1 MNNLNHNIENSSIEL
16 IQFINKVKQTKK
28 INYKQIYRVFA
39 KCVAKSVIE
48 MDTKFKSLQSS
59 NESIIS
65 GINMIYH
72 IYYILIVYSNNI
84 KLTIF
89 LLERAILLYTEFII
103 MSQDKNMVEEI
114 YFVPNINDAISFSFK
129 KTIGA
134 IKLND
139 IDTNS
144 KNIQFIKNICRL
156 LRNLYKLYYKS
167 DNVTDN
173 ILFSFN
179 VDSNIS
185 SIDNLFSNE
194 LELSDSKYNNHSN
207 EYYLDNNTDNNS
219 DNNSDNNTN
228 NNPENNINNNL
239 DDEQIYNY
247 NKSVNLSLKQFL
259 NIISNELVES
269 LLNLNNHV
277 NYLDIISKIDYLI
290 NNNDCL
296 NVKIGKLKIYLYI
309 VNREYLYNNSKFNT
323 NNEVLLYLKS
333 SVNYKY
339 NIIYKDI
346 LERFFEQLVTF
357 TFSEDFKHNIDESS
371 NIKLS
376 EESII
381 NQLNEIFEYIK

>member
-1 MNNLNHNIENSSIEL
+1 MNNLNHNIENNSIEL

-28 INYKQIYRVFA
+28 INYKQIYRVFS
-39 KCVAKSVIE
+39 KCLAKSIIE
-48 MDTKFKSLQSS
+48 MDNKFKSLQSS

-134 IKLND
+134 IKLNEV
-139 IDTNS
+139 DTNS

-167 DNVTDN
+167 DNVNEN

-185 SIDNLFSNE
+185 SLDNLFSNE
-194 LELSDSKYNNHSN
+194 LELSESKYNNHIDDN
-207 EYYLDNNTDNNS
+207 YLDNNLDNNS
-219 DNNSDNNTN
+219 K
-228 NNPENNINNNL
+228 NNL
-239 DDEQIYNY
+239 DNNKNDKIYNY
-247 NKSVNLSLKQFL
+247 NKFVNLSLKQFL

-269 LLNLNNHV
+269 LLNLNNHD

-296 NVKIGKLKIYLYI
+296 NIKIGKLKIYLYI

-346 LERFFEQLVTF
+346 LDRFFEQLVTF
-357 TFSEDFKHNIDESS
+357 TFSEDFKHNIDDSS
-371 NIKLS
+371 NIKIS

-381 NQLNEIFEYIK
+381 KQLNEIFEYIK